1 VTTWED
7 DPVVLVTPS
16 QPPQITNPQQ
26 FTQWTESDDENYDDL
41 DIDQADGETKLND
54 TWNKETVGKYTNQW
68 SDNPNSSGHLE
79 FDFCGPYGDLNT
91 PSDLEEDSY
100 IKTKLDP
107 EWDDSNRDFPVADLI
122 SI

>member
-79 FDFCGPYGDLNT
+79 FDFWAL
-91 PSDLEEDSY
+91 
-100 IKTKLDP
+100 
-107 EWDDSNRDFPVADLI
+107 W
-122 SI
+122 